1 MTLRE
6 ELLSLEPMLGTDAPE
21 FYDKV
26 KSIAARY
33 TSEENKKEIADFIAE
48 RLEEADRKIDRLKE
62 NTIKLQMQE
71 VADIISLSYLAKRY
85 FNKSRSWLYQRMNGN
100 IVNGKPARFTPDEL
114 ATLNTALKDISEKLA
129 RLAFHI
135 DALLFDTISAVESL
149 RGFF

>member
-26 KSIAARY
+26 KSISARY
-33 TSEENKKEIADFIAE
+33 SSEENKKEIADFIAG
-48 RLEEADRKIDRLKE
+48 RLKEADHKIDRLEE
-62 NTIKLQMQE
+62 NAIKLQMQE

-100 IVNGKPARFTPDEL
+100 IVNGKPARFTEDEL
-114 ATLNTALKDISEKLA
+114 ETLNSALKDISQKLGS
-129 RLAFHI
+129 LS
-135 DALLFDTISAVESL
+135 ISY
-149 RGFF
+149 

>member
-1 MTLRE
+1 MALRE
-6 ELLSLEPMLGTDAPE
+6 ELLSLKPMLGTDAPE

-33 TSEENKKEIADFIAE
+33 TSEEDKKEIADFIAG
-48 RLEEADRKIDRLKE
+48 RLEEADRKIDRLEE

-100 IVNGKPARFTPDEL
+100 R
-114 ATLNTALKDISEKLA
+114 
-129 RLAFHI
+129 
-135 DALLFDTISAVESL
+135 
-149 RGFF
+149 